1 MLILSPVLQ
10 CLVLLL
16 LDQSWPLF
24 VAIYAHGEV
33 IAGKEHVELCPQH
46 LVSSRMWECGG
57 GIGGFFFFFCIGGF
71 LMGSGHR
78 MQAEGI
84 CATSMPGP

>member
-57 GIGGFFFFFCIGGF
+57 GIGGFFFFFF
-71 LMGSGHR
+71 ALV
-78 MQAEGI
+78 AF
-84 CATSMPGP
+84 